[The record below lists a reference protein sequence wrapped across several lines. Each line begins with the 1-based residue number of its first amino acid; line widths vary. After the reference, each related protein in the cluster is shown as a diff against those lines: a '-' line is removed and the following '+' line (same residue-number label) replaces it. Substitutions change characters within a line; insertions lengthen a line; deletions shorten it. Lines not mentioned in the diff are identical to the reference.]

1 MKILFLV
8 SDANCKGGTEILAF
22 NLLHEL
28 NRCGLECKLL
38 SRWVYKGDDPDVIS
52 MPADKAAEYG
62 RLANSPLDKLCGHRF
77 SDAFIKKEIEKIAV
91 EGRFDWIVNHT
102 YDLCAAIPQ
111 IEGIKTAQIFNWSIP
126 GYEKVLSGNIAA
138 KGALH
143 SFVPLLAFKILRN
156 RWHQSLRGFTKLVM
170 LTDSAHQEI
179 RDVDGTIA
187 SDRVITIPDSLMQTK
202 PSNDVTNLQHKNVV
216 FVGRLSHE
224 KGVMRLLRIWE
235 RVSKHLTGYTLSIY
249 GKGDAETEMR
259 HFLNESQNQNE
270 NSELKQSVKFMGF
283 CNDLAEIYTH
293 ADLLLMTSDSEGF
306 GMVLIEAMYY
316 GVPCITF
323 DCPVSPKEIIA
334 DAGIAVPCFDEER
347 YADEVVKL
355 LCEPERMK
363 ALQNRAVERAKDY
376 YIDKVTVLWMA
387 MFNQK

>member
-1 MKILFLV
+1 MKVLFVV
-8 SDANCKGGTEILAF
+8 SDANCKGGTEILAY

-28 NRCGLECKLL
+28 NRNGLECKLL
-38 SRWVYKGDDPDVIS
+38 SRWVYTGDDPDVIS
-52 MPADKAAEYG
+52 LPADKAARYCK
-62 RLANSPLDKLCGHRF
+62 LVKSPVDKICGHMF
-77 SDAFIKKEIEKIAV
+77 SDAFIKKEIEKIAL
-91 EGRFDWIVNHT
+91 EGDFDWIVNHT

-111 IEGIKTAQIFNWSIP
+111 TGGIKTAQIFNWSIP
-126 GYEKVLSGNIAA
+126 GYEKVLAGNISA
-138 KGALH
+138 KGALR
-143 SFVPLLAFKILRN
+143 SFVPLLAFRALRN
-156 RWHQSLRGFTKLVM
+156 RWHKSLGEFTKLVM

-187 SDRVITIPDSLMQTK
+187 LDRVITIPDPLMQKEDSKVLT
-202 PSNDVTNLQHKNVV
+202 SLHNKNVV

-235 RVSKHLTGYTLSIY
+235 HVSKHLSGYTLSIY
-249 GKGDAETEMR
+249 GKGDVEREMR
-259 HFLNESQNQNE
+259 SWLAVRGEGLE
-270 NSELKQSVKFMGF
+270 NSVKFMGF

-306 GMVLIEAMYY
+306 GMVLIEAMFY

-347 YADEVVKL
+347 YADEVIKL
-355 LCEPERMK
+355 LREPERMK
-363 ALQNRAVERAKDY
+363 VLQKRAIERAKDY
-376 YIDKVTVLWMA
+376 YIDKVIVLWMA